1 MVDTE
6 VISPE
11 SVTFTYDL
19 AGLGSRFAALLI
31 DLLIQLVLL
40 FALLAVANGS
50 LYIDVTVYNP
60 KQAQNMGLSLWVWAA
75 LVLLTFAILWGY
87 FVFFEMMWN
96 GQTPGKRIFGLR
108 VIRAGG
114 YPVDL
119 LASAVR
125 NLIRYVDFLPGTY
138 SVGAFTMFLSRHW
151 QRLGDHA
158 AGTLVVRDRSLRT
171 PTALASET
179 SPTWIDGLARIDR
192 LTTKEYH
199 VVREFLR
206 RRDDLEKDSREEL
219 SRRIADPLAEKLEVT
234 LGAGPEVREWFL
246 QAVAAAYQA
255 RFG

>member
-1 MVDTE
+1 VVDTE
-6 VISPE
+6 VTSPE
-11 SVTFTYDL
+11 SVTFTYDV

-31 DLLIQLVLL
+31 DLLIQLLLL
-40 FALLAVANGS
+40 FALLAVAGGT
-50 LYIDVTVYNP
+50 LYIDVAVYNP
-60 KQAQNMGLSLWVWAA
+60 KHARSLGLSLWVWAA

-96 GQTPGKRIFGLR
+96 GKTPGKRIFGLR

-138 SVGAFTMFLSRHW
+138 SVGVFTMFFSRHW

-179 SPTWIDGLARIDR
+179 APTWIDGLARIDR
-192 LTTKEYH
+192 LTPREYH

-206 RRDDLEKDSREEL
+206 RRDDLEKDSRDEL

-246 QAVAAAYQA
+246 QAVASAYQA
-255 RFG
+255 RFD

>member
-6 VISPE
+6 VTSPE
-11 SVTFTYDL
+11 GVTFTYDL

-31 DLLIQLVLL
+31 DLLIQLLLL
-40 FALLAVANGS
+40 FSLLAVAGGS
-50 LYIDVTVYNP
+50 LYVDLSVYHP
-60 KQAQNMGLSLWVWAA
+60 KQAQSLGLSLWVWAA
-75 LVLLTFAILWGY
+75 ILLLTFAILWGY
-87 FVFFEMMWN
+87 FVFFEMIWN
-96 GQTPGKRIFGLR
+96 GKTPGKRLFGLR

-138 SVGAFTMFLSRHW
+138 SVGAFTMFFSRHW
-151 QRLGDHA
+151 QRLGDYA

-179 SPTWIDGLARIDR
+179 APTWIDGLTRIDR
-192 LTTKEYH
+192 LTPKEYQ

-206 RRDDLEKDSREEL
+206 RRDDLERDSRDEL

-234 LGAGPEVREWFL
+234 LGAGTEVREWFL
-246 QAVAAAYQA
+246 QAVASAYQA
-255 RFG
+255 HFD